1 MIKKLK
7 QLFNKAIKS
16 EPEHKGSYYNSL
28 PKCPKCGCP
37 LFPGEI
43 MCPDCVYPVMEGS
56 KYEC

>member
-7 QLFNKAIKS
+7 QLFNKAIKL

-37 LFPGEI
+37 LFPSEI
-43 MCPDCVYPVMEGS
+43 MCPDCLNPLLEDTSNGF
-56 KYEC
+56 

>member
-7 QLFNKAIKS
+7 QLFNEAIK
-16 EPEHKGSYYNSL
+16 PEQKGSYYNSL

-37 LFPGEI
+37 LFPSEI
-43 MCPDCVYPVMEGS
+43 MCPDCLYPVMEGS

>member
-43 MCPDCVYPVMEGS
+43 MCPDCLYPVMEGS